1 MHRRHRRCSQ
11 QSPHPNPNPPLP
23 QAAAIAAALSGGSSL
38 DSRLA
43 AASVIDRLN
52 QTLEAS
58 AMAASQPRSVN
69 EWTALSAE
77 LEIND
82 FVQNA
87 R

>member
-1 MHRRHRRCSQ
+1 MGLFFYVLHFSFPVCT
-11 QSPHPNPNPPLP
+11 
-23 QAAAIAAALSGGSSL
+23 AAIAAALSGGSSL